1 MIYLIFFLV
10 FVSFFCFSVI
20 SSRNPVHSVL
30 SLVCVFLLSSG
41 LLVCLEV
48 EFLALSFVII
58 YVGAIAIFFLFVV
71 MMLDI
76 KVVDSSFNFL
86 QQSFFAYFGCSFFFL
101 LMIFPISQSIF
112 SINQSTG
119 LSFYFIDWFSENSS
133 FSNLVSLGL
142 LLYTHYFIFFLI
154 AGFIL
159 LIAVFGVLML
169 LLSLNKNSP
178 SANFSA
184 LSKKQSVKKMF
195 KLNVFS
201 NF

>member
-1 MIYLIFFLV
+1 
-10 FVSFFCFSVI
+10 
-20 SSRNPVHSVL
+20 
-30 SLVCVFLLSSG
+30 
-41 LLVCLEV
+41 
-48 EFLALSFVII
+48 
-58 YVGAIAIFFLFVV
+58 
-71 MMLDI
+71 MLDI

-86 QQSFFAYFGCSFFFL
+86 QQSFFAYFGCAFFFL

-178 SANFSA
+178 SADSSA
-184 LSKKQSVKKMF
+184 LSKKQGVKKMF
-195 KLNVFS
+195 KLNVFF

>member
-1 MIYLIFFLV
+1 
-10 FVSFFCFSVI
+10 
-20 SSRNPVHSVL
+20 
-30 SLVCVFLLSSG
+30 
-41 LLVCLEV
+41 
-48 EFLALSFVII
+48 
-58 YVGAIAIFFLFVV
+58 
-71 MMLDI
+71 
-76 KVVDSSFNFL
+76 
-86 QQSFFAYFGCSFFFL
+86 
-101 LMIFPISQSIF
+101 MIFPISQSIF

-178 SANFSA
+178 SADFSA
-184 LSKKQSVKKMF
+184 FSKKQGVKKMF
-195 KLNVFS
+195 KLNVFF